1 MEAEKPFPFFF
12 FFFFFFAANNSFV
25 GRWKKHE
32 SFAGGVMQ
40 SYWVM
45 KDHCSSP
52 HPPFWHCNYLK
63 YVNHRAFVF
72 LTEPSLG
79 SARRAFRQVHCKSIP
94 AKRQENVT
102 RGPNSFKRKRL
113 LEINLR
119 IVVSK

>member
-1 MEAEKPFPFFF
+1 
-12 FFFFFFAANNSFV
+12 
-25 GRWKKHE
+25 
-32 SFAGGVMQ
+32 MQ

-45 KDHCSSP
+45 KGHCSSP

-79 SARRAFRQVHCKSIP
+79 SARRAFCQVNCKSIP
-94 AKRQENVT
+94 AKWQENVT

-119 IVVSK
+119 IVVFMRRFQVNEADMWIRYALLLTYSLVLCDVPEKRRGS